1 MPNYTYAVTASK
13 IDATSVES
21 NLEVI
26 IDRSMK
32 MSPQCS
38 AAFDKA
44 NQTLGKK
51 RRPNQKISWYHH
63 EVTLSEKGV
72 LFCPHSP
79 SSKLGEKKKER
90 KKYAQKSGVVSMWE
104 MNNQSGSP
112 FLWEQDTSKET
123 WSNLNCLKVARW
135 MQTVNNYSPS
145 SNTRIQKE
153 IYSGRFREHKRR

>member
-51 RRPNQKISWYHH
+51 RRPNQK
-63 EVTLSEKGV
+63 
-72 LFCPHSP
+72 
-79 SSKLGEKKKER
+79 
-90 KKYAQKSGVVSMWE
+90 
-104 MNNQSGSP
+104 
-112 FLWEQDTSKET
+112 TS
-123 WSNLNCLKVARW
+123 
-135 MQTVNNYSPS
+135 
-145 SNTRIQKE
+145 
-153 IYSGRFREHKRR
+153 